1 MQYRILH
8 SFLIILGF
16 ALSGCYQDVTEVND
30 ENGGSNGNGNGATP
44 PAEFSHTDEPGESNE
59 AFVTGSEF
67 DELIVEI
74 QFMEG
79 MEPAPETL
87 DYLEEFLEEHLE
99 KSDISIL
106 DPEQIS
112 SSNQASY
119 SREDLREIEEEYRT
133 EYSVE
138 TSLVAYLLFVDG
150 DFLDD
155 DGFRNITTLG
165 TSLYNTS
172 AAFFGETIEQISG
185 PNTFEPDQWFV
196 ESLTIS
202 HQFGHLMGLVNN
214 QTEMVDDHH
223 DGQNEF
229 HCANELCLM
238 HFSTNSSQ
246 IFDRQPPQELP
257 EFDEFCLNDLDA
269 LRESVEQ

>member
-1 MQYRILH
+1 MQYRFLYG
-8 SFLIILGF
+8 FLFLLIIS
-16 ALSGCYQDVTEVND
+16 LSGCFQDVTEVDD
-30 ENGGSNGNGNGATP
+30 ENGDSNGNDNGATS
-44 PAEFSHTDEPGESNE
+44 PAEFSHTDEPGESNKS
-59 AFVTGSEF
+59 FVTGSEF

-79 MEPAPETL
+79 MEPAPETI
-87 DYLEEFLEEHLE
+87 DYLEDFLEEHLE
-99 KSDISIL
+99 KSEITIL

-112 SSNQASY
+112 SYNQTSY
-119 SREDLREIEEEYRT
+119 SMEDLREIEEEFRT

-138 TSLVAYLLFVDG
+138 TTLTADLLFVDG

-214 QTEMVDDHH
+214 QTDMVDDHH
-223 DGQNEF
+223 DSFNEF

-238 HFSTNSSQ
+238 HFQTNSSQ
-246 IFDRQPPQELP
+246 YFENRFPQELP
-257 EFDEFCLNDLDA
+257 QFDEFCLNDLNA

>member
-1 MQYRILH
+1 MQYRFLYG
-8 SFLIILGF
+8 FLFLLIIS
-16 ALSGCYQDVTEVND
+16 LSGCFQDVTEVDD
-30 ENGGSNGNGNGATP
+30 ENGDPNGNGATP
-44 PAEFSHTDEPGESNE
+44 PAEFSHTGEPGESNE

-67 DELIVEI
+67 DELIIEI
-74 QFMEG
+74 QYMEG
-79 MEPAPETL
+79 MEPAAATL
-87 DYLEEFLEEHLE
+87 EHLEDFLGEHLE
-99 KSDISIL
+99 KSEITIL
-106 DPEQIS
+106 EPKQIS
-112 SSNQASY
+112 PSNQTSY
-119 SREDLREIEEEYRT
+119 SVDDLREIEQEYRT

-138 TSLVAYLLFVDG
+138 TTLAAYLLFVDG
-150 DFLDD
+150 DFLDE

-172 AAFFGETIEQISG
+172 AAFFGEIIQQTSG
-185 PNTFEPDQWFV
+185 PLNFDPDQWFV

-214 QTEMVDDHH
+214 QTEMVDNHH

-257 EFDEFCLNDLDA
+257 QFDDFCLNDLNA
-269 LRESVEQ
+269 LRESAEQ

>member
-1 MQYRILH
+1 MQYRILY
-8 SFLIILGF
+8 SFLIIL
-16 ALSGCYQDVTEVND
+16 ALVLSGCYQDVTEVND
-30 ENGGSNGNGNGATP
+30 ENGDSNGNGNGATP

-99 KSDISIL
+99 KSDITIL

-119 SREDLREIEEEYRT
+119 SREDLREIEEENRT

-138 TSLVAYLLFVDG
+138 TTLVAYLLFVDG

-172 AAFFGETIEQISG
+172 AAFFGETIQQISG
-185 PNTFEPDQWFV
+185 PLDFDPDQWFV

-214 QTEMVDDHH
+214 QTEMVDTHH
-223 DGQNEF
+223 DAQNEF
-229 HCANELCLM
+229 HCANDLCLM
-238 HFSTNSSQ
+238 YFQTNSSQ
-246 IFDRQPPQELP
+246 FFDTQFPDEIPG
-257 EFDEFCLNDLDA
+257 FDDFCLNDLQV
-269 LRESVEQ
+269 LRESEEQ